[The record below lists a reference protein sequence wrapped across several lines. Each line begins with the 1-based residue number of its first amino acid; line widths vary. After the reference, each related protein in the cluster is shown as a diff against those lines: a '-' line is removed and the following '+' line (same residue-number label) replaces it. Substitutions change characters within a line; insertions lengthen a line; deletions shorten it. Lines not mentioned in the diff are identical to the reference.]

1 MAPTVRI
8 HGKEYHIEWY
18 HPEVFAM
25 YQEISY
31 TIWYSSILHLSEY
44 CKKLPSIEGSI
55 WNTWDCL
62 LVCLPMLVQNYSFP
76 SELDLLSI
84 YPINLKLVH
93 TTCWM
98 LVYRSFVLAYYFNFD
113 NICYDANRGNNRLS
127 FNFLLKLKE
136 IVQPMSLPFF
146 VHILGFTQP
155 I

>member
-1 MAPTVRI
+1 M
-8 HGKEYHIEWY
+8 
-18 HPEVFAM
+18 
-25 YQEISY
+25 ISS
-31 TIWYSSILHLSEY
+31 WSSCYVSRNIIYNLIQFNFTLSEY
-44 CKKLPSIEGSI
+44 CKKLSSIEGSI
-55 WNTWDCL
+55 WKTGDCL
-62 LVCLPMLVQNYSFP
+62 LVSSMLVQNYSFP

-98 LVYRSFVLAYYFNFD
+98 LVYRSFLSVLAYYFNFD

-136 IVQPMSLPFF
+136 MVQPMSLPFF

>member
-1 MAPTVRI
+1 M
-8 HGKEYHIEWY
+8 
-18 HPEVFAM
+18 
-25 YQEISY
+25 ISSWSFCY
-31 TIWYSSILHLSEY
+31 VSRNIIYNLIQFNFTLSEY

-113 NICYDANRGNNRLS
+113 NIFYDANRGNNRLS